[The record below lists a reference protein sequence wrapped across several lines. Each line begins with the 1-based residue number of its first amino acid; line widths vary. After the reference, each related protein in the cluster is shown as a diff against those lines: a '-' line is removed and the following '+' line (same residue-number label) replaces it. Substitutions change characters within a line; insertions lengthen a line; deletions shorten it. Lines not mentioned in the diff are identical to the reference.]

1 MSRSTS
7 ASAMPHASTRGCTAS
22 GTAKYANS
30 TAKTKMLS
38 SDSERSS
45 R

>member
-1 MSRSTS
+1 MRRSTS
-7 ASAMPHASTRGCTAS
+7 ASAMPHDEHPRLHAG

-38 SDSERSS
+38 SDSERSI